1 MVLGFCCQR
10 EGLHRSLYLVHIF
23 ILAGAGYYYFQMYM
37 GKPALDYENA
47 EKSTQPRGETVRP
60 VWGLMDKCYPVPAQ
74 ASPQTTAPKE
84 EEAQNDTTPQ
94 EDTDSVSQE
103 EGQEKKMVQQE
114 VAVHP
119 SGKMADP
126 MLLFYQDAF
135 LRISETVSGQSPD
148 LANFPDLGRRGRNTS
163 PCRGNLPGLTPCV
176 EATPPSWSPSN
187 VSPSGPCCQGVL
199 GAG

>member
-47 EKSTQPRGETVRP
+47 EKSTQPKGETVRP
-60 VWGLMDKCYPVPAQ
+60 VWGLMDKCYPAPAQ

-94 EDTDSVSQE
+94 EETDSVSQE

-119 SGKMADP
+119 SGPRLPGEQGQCADHTPHSPSCQHRALAGSLCSALRMTRSARTSHGPRGHAGRVDP
-126 MLLFYQDAF
+126 M
-135 LRISETVSGQSPD
+135 
-148 LANFPDLGRRGRNTS
+148 
-163 PCRGNLPGLTPCV
+163 
-176 EATPPSWSPSN
+176 
-187 VSPSGPCCQGVL
+187 GPL
-199 GAG
+199 S

>member
-47 EKSTQPRGETVRP
+47 EKSTQPKGETVRP
-60 VWGLMDKCYPVPAQ
+60 VWGLMDKCYPAPAQ

-94 EDTDSVSQE
+94 EETDSVSQE

-119 SGKMADP
+119 SE
-126 MLLFYQDAF
+126 DA
-135 LRISETVSGQSPD
+135 EVEMEEEKWSGMWGAPLWRKFWLSW
-148 LANFPDLGRRGRNTS
+148 FPASDNPKIKS
-163 PCRGNLPGLTPCV
+163 H
-176 EATPPSWSPSN
+176 E
-187 VSPSGPCCQGVL
+187 
-199 GAG
+199 